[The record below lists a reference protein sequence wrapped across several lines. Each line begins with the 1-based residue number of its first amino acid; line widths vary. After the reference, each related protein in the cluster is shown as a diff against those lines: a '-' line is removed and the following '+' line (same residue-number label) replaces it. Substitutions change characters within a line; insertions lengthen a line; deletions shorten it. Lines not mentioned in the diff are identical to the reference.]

1 MAQGL
6 ARLGVDPPVAPAG
19 GRPWFERP
27 QIRNVTAL
35 LGRTAYL
42 SCTVRALGNRT
53 VSWVRH
59 RDIHLLTVGEFTF
72 TNDQRFRALHS
83 PASRLWTLQLKFVQH
98 RDAGMYAC
106 QVSSSPPVSY
116 PVYLSVVAE
125 LARAVQSQC
134 RAPPDTAELARA
146 VQSQCRAP
154 PETAELAQTLTV
166 QCRAPPDTEELARAV
181 QCRAPPDTAEL
192 AQTLTVQCR
201 APPDTEEL
209 ARAVQCR
216 APPDTAEL
224 ARAVQSQCRAPPDTA
239 ELARTVQ
246 SQCRA
251 PPETAELARAVQR
264 RAPPETA
271 ELAAG

>member
-1 MAQGL
+1 MGVGRGCQRWTEADRWVRRWVSGVVAAVGGGSGL
-6 ARLGVDPPVAPAG
+6 AGLGVDPPVAPAG

-83 PASRLWTLQLKFVQH
+83 PASRLWTLQIKFVQH

-116 PVYLSVVAE
+116 PVYLSVVGESSRSVAVVPAKSMVGA
-125 LARAVQSQC
+125 LLVPPRAQ
-134 RAPPDTAELARA
+134 
-146 VQSQCRAP
+146 
-154 PETAELAQTLTV
+154 
-166 QCRAPPDTEELARAV
+166 
-181 QCRAPPDTAEL
+181 
-192 AQTLTVQCR
+192 
-201 APPDTEEL
+201 
-209 ARAVQCR
+209 
-216 APPDTAEL
+216 
-224 ARAVQSQCRAPPDTA
+224 
-239 ELARTVQ
+239 
-246 SQCRA
+246 
-251 PPETAELARAVQR
+251 
-264 RAPPETA
+264 
-271 ELAAG
+271 